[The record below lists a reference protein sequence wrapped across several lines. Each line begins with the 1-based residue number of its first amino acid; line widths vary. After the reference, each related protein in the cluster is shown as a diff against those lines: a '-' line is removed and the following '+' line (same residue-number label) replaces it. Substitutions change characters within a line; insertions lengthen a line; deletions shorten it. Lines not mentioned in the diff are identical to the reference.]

1 MPMRFSAFIRT
12 ERDMKIFIYQRKAD
26 SNNT

>member
-12 ERDMKIFIYQRKAD
+12 ERDMKIFIYQKKTG
-26 SNNT
+26 SNT